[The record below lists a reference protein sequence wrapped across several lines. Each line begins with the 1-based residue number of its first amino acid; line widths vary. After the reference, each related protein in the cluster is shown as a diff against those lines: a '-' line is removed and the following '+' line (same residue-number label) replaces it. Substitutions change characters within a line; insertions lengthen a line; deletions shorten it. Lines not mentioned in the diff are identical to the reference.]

1 MHVDAEAATGG
12 EDTSHESYAESLSK
26 GPKQWTEAMDRSN
39 GPKQW
44 TEEKGSSKA
53 FKQKIRTALRE
64 FPQAICVMCF
74 FHVINTPLSERP

>member
-26 GPKQWTEAMDRSN
+26 GPKQWTEAKDRS
-39 GPKQW
+39 
-44 TEEKGSSKA
+44 KGLKSKA

>member
-26 GPKQWTEAMDRSN
+26 GPKQRTEA
-39 GPKQW
+39 
-44 TEEKGSSKA
+44 KGSSKA
-53 FKQKIRTALRE
+53 FNQKIRTALRE